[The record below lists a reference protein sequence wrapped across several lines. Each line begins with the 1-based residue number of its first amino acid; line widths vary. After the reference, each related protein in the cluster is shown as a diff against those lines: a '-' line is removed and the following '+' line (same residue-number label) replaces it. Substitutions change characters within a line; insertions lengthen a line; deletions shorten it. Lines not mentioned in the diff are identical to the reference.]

1 MHVDVLVLNAA
12 IDSPAQ
18 TMFEL
23 GTAAV
28 WAQFEANVKGPLQ
41 FAETFYKQSNPAKS
55 KKYLIN
61 VSSAVI
67 HFRGHPLFDLRP
79 TYSLTKTSETL
90 AIQMLADTIS
100 VDEMQILSIHPG
112 MLYTEPLAAQG
123 VPEDAFPWDDG
134 ESRRHSRVFWNH
146 AAADKV

>member
-41 FAETFYKQSNPAKS
+41 FAEAFYKQSNPAKS

-67 HFRGHPLFDLRP
+67 HFRGHPLFDPRP
-79 TYSLTKTSETL
+79 TYSLTKTSGTL
-90 AIQMLADTIS
+90 SIQMLADSIS

-112 MLYTEPLAAQG
+112 MMYTEPVKAQG
-123 VPEDAFPWDDG
+123 VPEDAFPFDDG
-134 ESRRHSRVFWNH
+134 ESWRLSY
-146 AAADKV
+146 AL